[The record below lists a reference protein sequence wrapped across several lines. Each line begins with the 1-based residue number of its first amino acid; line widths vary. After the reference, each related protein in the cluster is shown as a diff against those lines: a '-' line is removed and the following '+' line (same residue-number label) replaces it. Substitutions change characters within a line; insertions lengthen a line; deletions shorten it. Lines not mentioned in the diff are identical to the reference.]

1 VTARGGGR
9 RPIAARSATHVRVP
23 FRAPFV
29 TGVGTFHERDAWL
42 LHLRAADGV
51 VGIGEASL
59 HPAADQGSLDALA
72 AAMRA
77 AVLDPA
83 SAAAAAAGGMDPIA
97 LAVRAAVAG
106 AEADLEHGGAP
117 ATHGFVP
124 VNATIATETL
134 DETLEATEAALDA
147 GFECLKLKCG
157 GEHTTE
163 GLVERL
169 SLVRA
174 LAGDDIELRLDVNGA
189 WDLDTAVERLGTV
202 ADLDVSYVEQ
212 PIPPGD
218 LERLAWLRRVSPVEI
233 AADEQIGSR
242 ADAEAVLIAEAADV
256 LIVKPARVG
265 GPAEALAIAAAAAD
279 RGVQVTISNLLETGV
294 GLAAAIRVA
303 AALPDP
309 DGTRAHGLATANV
322 LVDDLLTTPLR
333 VHDGRIAVPGAPLDL
348 HAAALER
355 WTIERVEAPG

>member
-1 VTARGGGR
+1 MTARGSR
-9 RPIAARSATHVRVP
+9 VIATRSATHVRVP

-29 TGVGTFHERDAWL
+29 TGVGKFHERDAWL
-42 LHLRAADGV
+42 LHLRAPDGI
-51 VGIGEASL
+51 VGVGEASL
-59 HPAADQGSLDALA
+59 DPAADRGSLDALA

-83 SAAAAAAGGMDPIA
+83 STAATGDADPIA

-106 AEADLEHGGAP
+106 AEADLERGVTP

-134 DETLEATEAALDA
+134 DETLGATEAALDA

-157 GEHTTE
+157 GEHTTD

-169 SLVRA
+169 TLVRA
-174 LAGDDIELRLDVNGA
+174 LVGDAVELRLDVNGA
-189 WDLDTAVERLGTV
+189 WDLDTAVERLGAV
-202 ADLDVSYVEQ
+202 ADLGVSYVEQ

-218 LERLAWLRRVSPVEI
+218 LETLAWLRRVSPVEI

-242 ADAEAVLIAEAADV
+242 ADAEAVLMADAADV
-256 LIVKPARVG
+256 LVVKPARVG
-265 GPAEALAIAAAAAD
+265 GPAEALAIAAAAAE
-279 RGVQVTISNLLETGV
+279 RGVRVTISNLLETGV

-333 VHDGRIAVPGAPLDL
+333 VRDGRIAVPGAPLDL

-355 WTIERVEAPG
+355 WAVERVETPR